1 MIKSLIHTSV
11 QSDIN
16 FPSLPKEQTIKTI
29 LKSLHVH
36 LLQFEKSFLLEGLLI
51 QQEDDISRK
60 LALYLDDKM
69 ENLLVQCDAK
79 KGADFI
85 IYVKPFVLSADPIFL
100 MEAKR
105 LPPTNNKDYVQGS
118 TGGIER
124 FKREQQGYGKHLMK
138 SAMIGY
144 IQQHS
149 KAQWLEK
156 VNTWVDE
163 MIKKDTDLN
172 WNKNDKL
179 VADKEVAD
187 FISQHERV
195 TQSLL
200 TLYHFWLLLY

>member
-60 LALYLDDKM
+60 LAL
-69 ENLLVQCDAK
+69 
-79 KGADFI
+79 
-85 IYVKPFVLSADPIFL
+85 YVKPFVLSADPIFL

-172 WNKNDKL
+172 WNENDKL
-179 VADKEVAD
+179 VVGEEFAD